1 VFNKILTPRG
11 KGVTI
16 WLRAMGDRTIR
27 NRRAM
32 VQGNGG
38 GGDQSSRSCSFC
50 KNSESEVGRLIE
62 SPSFDGRTPAFIC
75 GDCVELC
82 SGMLEHEK
90 QRFESEVEQT
100 APTVATAA
108 PIGRQ
113 IDEAV
118 KNLSDEEFRII
129 ELRYGLADGYM
140 YSQEEIAKLLELTP
154 ERIAEIEAGA
164 VAKLQTDRDA
174 R

>member
-1 VFNKILTPRG
+1 
-11 KGVTI
+11 
-16 WLRAMGDRTIR
+16 
-27 NRRAM
+27 M
-32 VQGNGG
+32 VQQSERS
-38 GGDQSSRSCSFC
+38 GDQSSRVCSFC
-50 KNSESEVGRLIE
+50 KKSEPEVGRLIE

-75 GDCVELC
+75 SDCVELC

-100 APTVATAA
+100 APTVAIAA
-108 PIGRQ
+108 PIGQQ

-140 YSQEEIAKLLELTP
+140 YSQEEIGKLLQLTP
-154 ERIAEIEAGA
+154 ERIAEIEARA
-164 VAKLQTDRDA
+164 VAKLQTHRDA
-174 R
+174 P